1 MSQTKQIAEIFAQ
14 AIDGRPDLKE
24 QLITLLTG
32 KEQKKVKVKLKPKDK
47 AKQMMYSFS
56 KK

>member
-32 KEQKKVKVKLKPKDK
+32 KERKKVKLKPKDK
-47 AKQMMYSFS
+47 AKQMMYSYS